1 MGDECAYVHPLG
13 VPGVK
18 GYEVKSIRMPFQKSP
33 VRCVNLFVVCE
44 KVEKRGHNLKP
55 MNEQ

>member
-1 MGDECAYVHPLG
+1 MGDECAYDHPLG

-33 VRCVNLFVVCE
+33 VRCVHLFVVC
-44 KVEKRGHNLKP
+44 EKRGHNLKP